1 MKTSHI
7 IGALLVLASA
17 AGCEREA
24 PTAPRMA
31 ANTATG
37 NVDGRIAFSS
47 DRNYADGGG
56 REIYSMNV
64 DGTDVVRL
72 TNNPAVDW
80 FPAWSPD
87 GTQIAFESDRAGR
100 PGIYRMNADGTDVV
114 QLTDDGR
121 KPAWCG
127 DQIAFTRSVGGL
139 AIYVMNADGSDLR
152 RISDDTT
159 SVQSPSWSPTCEQ
172 IAFEGPGGD
181 IYTMNADGSGVF
193 RVTSGINNGANQFPS
208 WSPTGEQIAFTSYR
222 DANAEIY
229 VINVDGTG
237 EKRLTNDGDGGGW
250 AIPNDWWPSWSH
262 DGMQIAFQTDR
273 DGNYEIYIMNADGT
287 GATRLTNDRLND
299 MYPAWSSSA
308 SEPPP
313 PPPPPGGTIAF
324 ASNRDGGGNDEIYV
338 MNTDGTGVTQLTGP
352 AQYSSYDPAW
362 SPDGTRIV
370 FTSTR
375 DVPFFDLWVMNADG
389 TGVTRLTDSRPFLT
403 DTTPAWSG

>member
-17 AGCEREA
+17 AGCAREAA

-64 DGTDVVRL
+64 
-72 TNNPAVDW
+72 
-80 FPAWSPD
+80 
-87 GTQIAFESDRAGR
+87 
-100 PGIYRMNADGTDVV
+100 DGTDVV

-193 RVTSGINNGANQFPS
+193 RVTSRISGGPNQFPS
-208 WSPTGEQIAFTSYR
+208 WSPTGEQIAFTSFR

-237 EKRLTNDGDGGGW
+237 EKRLTNDGEGGW

-273 DGNYEIYIMNADGT
+273 DQNYEIYIMNADGT

-313 PPPPPGGTIAF
+313 PPPPPPPGGTIAF
-324 ASNRDGGGNDEIYV
+324 ASNRDG
-338 MNTDGTGVTQLTGP
+338 
-352 AQYSSYDPAW
+352 
-362 SPDGTRIV
+362 
-370 FTSTR
+370 
-375 DVPFFDLWVMNADG
+375 
-389 TGVTRLTDSRPFLT
+389 
-403 DTTPAWSG
+403 

>member
-87 GTQIAFESDRAGR
+87 GTQIAFESD
-100 PGIYRMNADGTDVV
+100 
-114 QLTDDGR
+114 
-121 KPAWCG
+121 
-127 DQIAFTRSVGGL
+127 
-139 AIYVMNADGSDLR
+139 
-152 RISDDTT
+152 
-159 SVQSPSWSPTCEQ
+159 
-172 IAFEGPGGD
+172 GGD

-193 RVTSGINNGANQFPS
+193 RVTSRISGGPNQFPS
-208 WSPTGEQIAFTSYR
+208 WSPTGEQIAFTSLR

-237 EKRLTNDGDGGGW
+237 EKRLTNDGEGGW

-262 DGMQIAFQTDR
+262 DGKQIAFQTDR
-273 DGNYEIYIMNADGT
+273 DQNYEIYIMNADGT

-299 MYPAWSSSA
+299 MYPAWSS
-308 SEPPP
+308 
-313 PPPPPGGTIAF
+313 
-324 ASNRDGGGNDEIYV
+324 
-338 MNTDGTGVTQLTGP
+338 
-352 AQYSSYDPAW
+352 
-362 SPDGTRIV
+362 
-370 FTSTR
+370 
-375 DVPFFDLWVMNADG
+375 
-389 TGVTRLTDSRPFLT
+389 
-403 DTTPAWSG
+403 

>member
-17 AGCEREA
+17 AGCAREAA

-100 PGIYRMNADGTDVV
+100 PGIYRMNADG
-114 QLTDDGR
+114 
-121 KPAWCG
+121 
-127 DQIAFTRSVGGL
+127 
-139 AIYVMNADGSDLR
+139 SDLR

-193 RVTSGINNGANQFPS
+193 RVTSRISGGPNQFPS
-208 WSPTGEQIAFTSYR
+208 WSPTGEQIAFTSFR

-237 EKRLTNDGDGGGW
+237 EKRLTNDGEGGW

-273 DGNYEIYIMNADGT
+273 DQNYEIYIMNADGT

-308 SEPPP
+308 
-313 PPPPPGGTIAF
+313 
-324 ASNRDGGGNDEIYV
+324 
-338 MNTDGTGVTQLTGP
+338 
-352 AQYSSYDPAW
+352 W
-362 SPDGTRIV
+362 SR
-370 FTSTR
+370 
-375 DVPFFDLWVMNADG
+375 
-389 TGVTRLTDSRPFLT
+389 RPRR
-403 DTTPAWSG
+403 PRR